1 MIVAGV
7 DAGARAIKV
16 VLLDADTREVL
27 ASGVADQ
34 GVGPGRRAADLLGR
48 VLSNGRLAGRNV
60 VSTVATGYARNA
72 VRDAGTT
79 ITEITCHARGVFH
92 LLPEARTV
100 VEIGGQDSKVLHLDG
115 RGVVRDFAMNDRC
128 AAGSGRF
135 LEVLA
140 SRLGLSIQALGE
152 LTAQSREPVPI
163 NSTCVVFAETEITGL
178 LATGAA
184 PADIAAGVL
193 AAIASRVATMIGG
206 KLTPP
211 VVLAGGVA
219 LIPGMASAL
228 EESLG
233 NTISTAPEPQF
244 TGALGAA
251 LLAAERVA

>member
-16 VLLDADTREVL
+16 VLLDTDSREVA
-27 ASGVADQ
+27 ASGVTDQ
-34 GVGPGRRAADLLGR
+34 GVDPGRRAADLLARIRNERGLARER
-48 VLSNGRLAGRNV
+48 VAR
-60 VSTVATGYARNA
+60 TVATGYGRTA
-72 VRDAGTT
+72 VESADTT
-79 ITEITCHARGVFH
+79 ITEITCHARGVSH
-92 LLPEARTV
+92 LLPGTRTV
-100 VEIGGQDSKVLHLDG
+100 IEVGGQDSKALHLDG

-140 SRLGLSIQALGE
+140 GRLGVSLRALGE
-152 LTAQSREPVPI
+152 LTSLSRRPAPI

-193 AAIASRVATMIGG
+193 ASIAARVATMAGG
-206 KLTPP
+206 KLTSPI
-211 VVLAGGVA
+211 VLTGGVA
-219 LIPGMASAL
+219 LVPGMAWAL
-228 EESLG
+228 TQSLG
-233 NTISTAPEPQF
+233 EPVSVAPDPQF

-251 LLAAERVA
+251 LLAAEGAC

>member
-1 MIVAGV
+1 VIVAGV

-16 VLLDADTREVL
+16 VLLDADSREVV
-27 ASGVADQ
+27 ASGVTDQ
-34 GVGPGRRAADLLGR
+34 GVDPGRRAAELLGR
-48 VLSNGRLAGRNV
+48 VRSDQGLAREHIGG
-60 VSTVATGYARNA
+60 TVATGYARNA
-72 VRDAGTT
+72 IEGIDTT
-79 ITEITCHARGVFH
+79 ITEITCHARGVSH
-92 LLPEARTV
+92 LLPGTRTV
-100 VEIGGQDSKVLHLDG
+100 IEIGGQDSKVLHLDG

-152 LTAQSREPVPI
+152 MTAQSRQPAPI

-178 LATGAA
+178 LATGAT

-193 AAIASRVATMIGG
+193 TSIASRVATLVGS
-206 KLTPP
+206 KVVTP
-211 VVLAGGVA
+211 VVLTGGVA

-228 EESLG
+228 QQSLG
-233 NTISTAPEPQF
+233 QPVSVAPDPQF

-251 LLAAERVA
+251 LLAAERAC